1 MLFSPED
8 FKAVMELV
16 DSIDDGK
23 EEEEEEGEKGKD
35 KDDEESAK
43 DSVEDTLDK
52 GKGEEEEEEEEE
64 AESANEGKW
73 TGDEGG
79 ASNEIHVLATIG
91 TVKLLLHSSA
101 YQKLASISVE
111 GTLRQSS
118 SLVSWLG
125 GCGYARLCPKS
136 HR

>member
-43 DSVEDTLDK
+43 DSVEDTPDK
-52 GKGEEEEEEEEE
+52 GKGEEEEEEE

-79 ASNEIHVLATIG
+79 ASNEIRVLATIG